1 MAENT
6 IERVIKIDTAG
17 SDKTVRELTAEVEQ
31 ARKKLE
37 ELQAGADG
45 YAAAAKRAAAAE
57 QQLRDAMDI
66 AEDSN
71 ATRLAT
77 VRELAEAEARDAEE
91 VNKVIDALT
100 AYRDAGY
107 DVSESLGGVI
117 TATEQANRTT
127 LELDESVNKLRESG
141 WELIDAMQRDQEELA
156 AVQAQRKALNK
167 EISQGLIT
175 EEQAR
180 EVKGELIAQESIY
193 KARVS
198 ESRQALSAMTKEVV
212 AAEGSYDQMSQVL
225 GRLRDEYRQLSEAQR
240 NSTVGEDLLGQIQSL
255 DSELKNLDSSM
266 GNYQRNVG
274 NYGSILGDLGGTFTK
289 VAGIATVAIGTVVTA
304 YKALESVISSTKSTA
319 DAWNATVSYATTGW
333 ETFKQAIATGDFTN
347 LDMRIAAAAEAA
359 ENLAWALAE
368 LGDQQ
373 RSLNIQEAAYSEE
386 LQRLN
391 VVLRDATESQENR
404 EAAGQRI
411 VEIEKKLADQQ
422 TEIYQ
427 EEYDKQADLLFA
439 RVNTVKYATEEE
451 RKVAQKAFIE
461 RVEQYV
467 DLTEAQ
473 KQEVA
478 AYQEASKELRILD
491 GQRALAGAGLGSFL
505 KKNGDKIAEL
515 EATIARTSPK
525 VKDLANFM
533 GQLGSLS
540 DENLDQFA
548 KSAINYYNS
557 MGKADQVTR
566 RVQTTL
572 SNLSSQASKEAAK
585 AAADAY
591 NERIRAA
598 KEAAEAM
605 EKTVRDT
612 LKIQQGLREKTLE
625 NELQTAKEN
634 YQQDLADFNKTVEEK
649 NISEEVAAAYRKAL
663 AKQNEADI
671 AAIREKY
678 RKKAEAEAEK
688 AMKEEA
694 AKTKAAYKSAD
705 EDLQRDA
712 ARETAE
718 AKRDI
723 TDPQELEQEL
733 SDIQQRLYDK
743 RIELID
749 KMINSGELGED
760 AIAEL
765 SNQRADLEI
774 KNIER
779 VAAAQKKARE
789 QEEKDAAE
797 KRKRQQQILSSTS
810 SFLDSMSQIVGED
823 TKAGK
828 ALAVSSALISTF
840 LSAQQAYQA
849 AFMPIPTP
857 ASPILGAINMAAAIA
872 SGLMNVK
879 SILSVNENGTTSVP
893 SAASTATPTVVTP
906 PAVIEQVPLT
916 RTLTSASEEE
926 RLNQM
931 ASPQRVYVVYDDI
944 AQAGRNV
951 QVQQAE
957 STF

>member
-6 IERVIKIDTAG
+6 IERIIKIDTAG

-45 YAAAAKRAAAAE
+45 YAAAAERAAAAE
-57 QQLRDAMDI
+57 QQLSDAMTISKTSTQAELKSVAELSEMVEELTSAKGDLIQQMIKEQDMLKDI
-66 AEDSN
+66 ESARKSLNKAIEENRMSEEAA
-71 ATRLAT
+71 ATQKARL
-77 VRELAEAEARDAEE
+77 
-91 VNKVIDALT
+91 
-100 AYRDAGY
+100 
-107 DVSESLGGVI
+107 
-117 TATEQANRTT
+117 
-127 LELDESVNKLRESG
+127 LELEIQHKTSLAQTQSALKAVEKQ
-141 WELIDAMQRDQEELA
+141 MQ
-156 AVQAQRKALNK
+156 
-167 EISQGLIT
+167 
-175 EEQAR
+175 
-180 EVKGELIAQESIY
+180 
-193 KARVS
+193 
-198 ESRQALSAMTKEVV
+198 
-212 AAEGSYDQMSQVL
+212 AAEGSYDQMSQTL
-225 GRLRDEYRQLSEAQR
+225 GRLRDAYRQLGETER
-240 NSTVGEDLLGQIQSL
+240 NSARGNELLQQIQAL
-255 DSELKNLDSSM
+255 DAELKNIDSSI

-478 AYQEASKELRILD
+478 AYQEVSKELRILD

-548 KSAINYYNS
+548 KSAVNYYNS
-557 MGKADQVTR
+557 IGKADQVTR
-566 RVQTTL
+566 QVQTTL

-678 RKKAEAEAEK
+678 RKKDEAEAEK

-733 SDIQQRLYDK
+733 SDIQQRLYEK

-893 SAASTATPTVVTP
+893 SAASTATPAVVTP
-906 PAVIEQVPLT
+906 PAIVEQVPLT

-944 AQAGRNV
+944 AQAGHNV